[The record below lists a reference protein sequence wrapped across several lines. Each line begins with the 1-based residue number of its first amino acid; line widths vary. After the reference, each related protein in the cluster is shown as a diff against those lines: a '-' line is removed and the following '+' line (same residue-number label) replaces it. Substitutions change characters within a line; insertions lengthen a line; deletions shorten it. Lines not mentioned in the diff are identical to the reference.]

1 MNSNIEKQLQAIL
14 EVLFILTERA
24 DIQEQ
29 EIELLQ
35 LRVKRLEEIVAKLS
49 ETQDRN

>member
-1 MNSNIEKQLQAIL
+1 MNKNIEKQLQAIL

-29 EIELLQ
+29 EIELLR
-35 LRVKRLEEIVAKLS
+35 LRVKRLEDSIAKLS
-49 ETQDRN
+49 EPQNRN

>member
-29 EIELLQ
+29 EIELLR
-35 LRVKRLEEIVAKLS
+35 LRVKRLEEMVVKLS

>member
-1 MNSNIEKQLQAIL
+1 MNKNIEKQLQAIL

-29 EIELLQ
+29 EMELLR
-35 LRVKRLEEIVAKLS
+35 LRVKRLEDLVAKLS
-49 ETQDRN
+49 ETQNRN

>member
-1 MNSNIEKQLQAIL
+1 MNKNIEKQLQAIL

-35 LRVKRLEEIVAKLS
+35 LRVKRLEEIVANLS
-49 ETQDRN
+49 ESQNRN

>member
-1 MNSNIEKQLQAIL
+1 MNKNIEKQLQAIL

-29 EIELLQ
+29 EIELLR
-35 LRVKRLEEIVAKLS
+35 LRVKRLEDLIAKLS
-49 ETQDRN
+49 EPQNRS

>member
-1 MNSNIEKQLQAIL
+1 MNKNVEKQLQAIL

-29 EIELLQ
+29 EIELLR
-35 LRVKRLEEIVAKLS
+35 LRFKRLEDLIARLS
-49 ETQDRN
+49 ESQNRN